1 VEREWTEWTSAL
13 AVAEGL
19 TDWVADRYPGKWA
32 GEVDLGPA
40 VMVLLAHAIQAA
52 SRDQG
57 LRVTHPD
64 QFGPLALRRVGEYL
78 TVDRAPALLDTE
90 DGVGPAAGEIG
101 VDHVTDLARVSDLPD
116 QGQWRR
122 IVRRAADVV
131 ATHVATPPA
140 SQQERTIASRK
151 SALAT
156 NTRRRVL
163 VQLGEFFGGD
173 S

>member
-40 VMVLLAHAIQAA
+40 VMVLLAPRDPGRQPRPGDSG
-52 SRDQG
+52 SR
-57 LRVTHPD
+57 TPD

-101 VDHVTDLARVSDLPD
+101 VDHVTDLARV
-116 QGQWRR
+116 
-122 IVRRAADVV
+122 VRPARPGPV
-131 ATHVATPPA
+131 ATDRSP
-140 SQQERTIASRK
+140 
-151 SALAT
+151 
-156 NTRRRVL
+156 RR
-163 VQLGEFFGGD
+163 
-173 S
+173 